1 MREAPASLPAGPPA
15 CGRRGGRDARD
26 PRDAF
31 AYLGR
36 NPYPSPAMPDR
47 PVIEPQTLSQLP
59 FKVLDEVLRQL
70 RATRNDIIRFGV
82 WNIRNLTDEEFNRT
96 DDRKLFGYFRQDL
109 LETRFLSKGRRIDLI
124 QLWKWFDD
132 QMSGVEPILIETEEF
147 FLNIQDKDLEK
158 VRKRI
163 AEIQA
168 FFPTLRGDDLE
179 AFKRV
184 KYKLRRTVMRLT
196 YDLHHLF
203 KRLEKYRKNLL
214 MASGAPRIERER
226 VPLEVA
232 TDIPEPPLI
241 DEHED
246 VVEGG

>member
-1 MREAPASLPAGPPA
+1 MS
-15 CGRRGGRDARD
+15 AR
-26 PRDAF
+26 P
-31 AYLGR
+31 LT
-36 NPYPSPAMPDR
+36 
-47 PVIEPQTLSQLP
+47 EPQSLGQLQ
-59 FKVLDEVLRQL
+59 FKMLEEVIRQL
-70 RATRNDIIRFGV
+70 RTTRNDIIRYGV
-82 WNIRNLTDEEFNRT
+82 WNVRNLSDDEFNRT

-124 QLWKWFDD
+124 QVWKWFDD
-132 QMSGVEPILIETEEF
+132 QMSGTEPLLIDGEEI

-163 AEIQA
+163 AEIVS

-203 KRLEKYRKNLL
+203 KRLEKYRKNALGG
-214 MASGAPRIERER
+214 MPVARPERM
-226 VPLEVA
+226 PLEAVA
-232 TDIPEPPLI
+232 DIPEPPPLE
-241 DEHED
+241 EHDDD
-246 VVEGG
+246 VQA